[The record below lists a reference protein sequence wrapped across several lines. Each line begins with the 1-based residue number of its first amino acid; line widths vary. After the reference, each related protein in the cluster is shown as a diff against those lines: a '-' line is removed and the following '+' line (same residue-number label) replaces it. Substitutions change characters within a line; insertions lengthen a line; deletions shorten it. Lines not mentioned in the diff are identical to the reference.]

1 MAAIRIEGREHLP
14 ARPAFIVPN
23 RMPSLELLQ
32 ELESMLGG
40 PSRVAWLVVEG
51 HLPGADI
58 MDYLRRSRAAGIMG
72 SLARQSGIM
81 LAEQIHDVMD
91 KNRDS
96 RRHVVLLAGPREDGD
111 GATLTDVPGALLSH
125 MDGCSLFTVP
135 VYVGMFNEGMEN
147 TVTTHLPCHE
157 IRMRVLPDI
166 GGVMQGARLQ
176 EAWMEC
182 AADMFAELPLPE
194 DCSLARML
202 LVSMKNHADGKII
215 DGIDDT
221 ELPYHHLL
229 AYALMLGRLLRRE
242 IGNKRLGVIL
252 PPGKRAA
259 LANLACIFAGIT
271 PVNINYNAAPEIVRQ
286 MMLRAHVTRFITEEH
301 FVSKQS
307 EFEWPN
313 KRDLVFIDAVLEE
326 LGKGRMR
333 VWRTLVHRVKTEYL
347 LRYLKLP
354 QRKASDE
361 LALVFSGSTA
371 GGPKAIALTH
381 RMALFNL
388 MSLQSRMQLQAGD
401 NMLCA
406 APLYCSAGFIPGL
419 LMPLLYGYNM
429 VTYPSP
435 EYAGARLRELV
446 LQHNITAAI
455 GTPDLAHALVAD
467 GENVPLLSLKHLAAA
482 GGPVPPGVAKA
493 VETQL
498 HTPLAGAY
506 TLAEAGSLV
515 SLSRAVESSS
525 DFPRQAG
532 PQAYAAAIGE
542 PLPGMAFS
550 ISDPRQPRNLLPINT
565 PGLLWV
571 RGAAI
576 TRGYEDDDEATAAN
590 IRNGWLR
597 TGDLAMVDAEGRLH
611 VFGTKERYAVVRGEF
626 IPHAALE
633 NILMEGL
640 DAKDTKDGERRL
652 AVVTLTDRDAR
663 DHLIML
669 TTLPPEALP
678 PDISVLRYAIRNEGY
693 SENWCP
699 DVILSVA
706 KIPRLPN
713 GRLDYPAACQLAKQ
727 TLERMA

>member
-1 MAAIRIEGREHLP
+1 MADIRIEGREHLP

-23 RMPSLELLQ
+23 RMPCLELLQ
-32 ELESMLGG
+32 ELEATLGG

-96 RRHVVLLAGPREDGD
+96 QRHVVLLAGPRESDD
-111 GATLTDVPGALLSH
+111 GATLTDIPSKLLSH
-125 MDGCSLFTVP
+125 MEGCSLFTVP

-157 IRMRVLPDI
+157 IRMRVLPDT
-166 GGVMQGARLQ
+166 GGVLQAARVQ
-176 EAWMEC
+176 EAWLEC

-202 LVSMKNHADGKII
+202 LVSMKSHADGKII

-221 ELPYHHLL
+221 ELPYRHLL
-229 AYALMLGRLLRRE
+229 AYALMLGRHLRRE

-286 MMLRAHVTRFITEEH
+286 MMLRAHVTRFITEER
-301 FVSKQS
+301 FVSRQS

-333 VWRTLVHRVKTEYL
+333 VWRTLIRRVKTEYL

-354 QRKASDE
+354 HRKAGDE

-388 MSLQSRMQLQAGD
+388 MSLQSRMQLHAGD
-401 NMLCA
+401 NILCA
-406 APLYCSAGFIPGL
+406 APFYCSAGFIPGL

-429 VTYPSP
+429 ITYPSP
-435 EYAGARLRELV
+435 EYAGGRLRELV
-446 LQHNITAAI
+446 LQHNIVSAI
-455 GTPDLAHALVAD
+455 GTPDMAQAMAA
-467 GENVPLLSLKHLAAA
+467 GEKEVPLPSLKHLVAA
-482 GGPVPPGVAKA
+482 GGPVPPGVAQA
-493 VETQL
+493 VETRL

-506 TLAEAGSLV
+506 TLAEVGSLV
-515 SLSRAVESSS
+515 SLSRAVGHAVEP
-525 DFPRQAG
+525 PRQAG
-532 PQAYAAAIGE
+532 PQAHAAAIGE
-542 PLPGMAFS
+542 PLPGIAVS
-550 ISDPRQPRNLLPINT
+550 ISAPRQPRRLLPINT

-571 RGAAI
+571 RGAAL
-576 TRGYEDDDEATAAN
+576 TRGYEDDDEATIAN

-597 TGDLAMVDAEGRLH
+597 TGDLAMLDAEGRLH
-611 VFGTKERYAVVRGEF
+611 VFGTKERYAMVRGEF
-626 IPHAALE
+626 IPHTALE
-633 NILMEGL
+633 NILIEGL
-640 DAKDTKDGERRL
+640 DAAETGDGERRL

-663 DHLIML
+663 EHLVML

-699 DVILSVA
+699 DIVLTVE
-706 KIPRLPN
+706 KIPQLPN
-713 GRLDYPAACQLAKQ
+713 GHLNYPAACQLAKQ